1 MDALLERMLESDLLL
16 FSFPLYCYGMPA
28 MLKNLAERMLPLSS
42 MAMAREDGRCVHV
55 GQREYSRLRFAMVCG
70 CGFSNARCIFE
81 LAVAQFRL
89 LFSEKTTIL
98 TAPESPMF
106 SALEAEIVTA
116 PRLGRVREAGRQY
129 AENGEVDAAL
139 LSEIGSPML
148 PEETCARIVNAA
160 SSGEA

>member
-28 MLKNLAERMLPLSS
+28 KLKNLAERMLPLSS
-42 MAMAREDGRCVHV
+42 MAMARKDGRCAHV
-55 GQREYSRLRFAMVCG
+55 GQRDYSRLRFAMICG

-89 LFSEKTTIL
+89 LFSGKTTIL

-106 SALEAEIVTA
+106 SAPEDEIVTA
-116 PRLGRVREAGRQY
+116 PRLGQVREAGRQY
-129 AENGEVDAAL
+129 AENGEVGAAL
-139 LSEIGSPML
+139 LSEISSPMI
-148 PEETCARIVNAA
+148 PEGTCARIVDAA

>member
-42 MAMAREDGRCVHV
+42 MVMAREDGRCVHV
-55 GQREYSRLRFAMVCG
+55 GQRDYSRLRFAMICG
-70 CGFSNARCIFE
+70 CGFSNARRIFE

-89 LFSEKTTIL
+89 LFSGKTTIL
-98 TAPESPMF
+98 TAPESLMF
-106 SALEAEIVTA
+106 SAPEAEIVTA

-139 LSEIGSPML
+139 LSEIGSPLL
-148 PEETCARIVNAA
+148 PEETCARIGNAA
-160 SSGEA
+160 RSGEA

>member
-55 GQREYSRLRFAMVCG
+55 GQRDYSRLRFAMICG

-89 LFSEKTTIL
+89 LFS
-98 TAPESPMF
+98 
-106 SALEAEIVTA
+106 
-116 PRLGRVREAGRQY
+116 
-129 AENGEVDAAL
+129 
-139 LSEIGSPML
+139 
-148 PEETCARIVNAA
+148 
-160 SSGEA
+160 

>member
-16 FSFPLYCYGMPA
+16 FSFPLYCHGMPA

-42 MAMAREDGRCVHV
+42 MAMAREDGHCVHV
-55 GQREYSRLRFAMVCG
+55 GQREYSRLRFAMI
-70 CGFSNARCIFE
+70 CGFPNIRRIFE

-89 LFSEKTTIL
+89 LFSGKTTIL
-98 TAPESPMF
+98 TVPERPMF
-106 SALEAEIVTA
+106 SAPEAEIVTA

-148 PEETCARIVNAA
+148 LKETCARIVNAA